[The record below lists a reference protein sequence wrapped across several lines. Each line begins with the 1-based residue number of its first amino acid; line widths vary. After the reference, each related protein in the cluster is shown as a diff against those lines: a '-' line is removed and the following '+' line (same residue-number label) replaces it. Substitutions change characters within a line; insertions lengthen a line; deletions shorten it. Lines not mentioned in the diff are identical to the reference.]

1 MPAQTAR
8 ASRCAAL
15 ALLGVLLAIRGCL
28 RVELHLIDDFVLHLV
43 ELRHRDALGLEHAVE
58 SIATLSDESLA
69 GNLLLVFLL
78 AGTTGLLTLSGCL
91 GILTSKLDAEDDLRG
106 LALDE
111 GWDDAVSVL
120 ATILGKVVSLL
131 EILLLLNDNPTSTV
145 MVLEVLNLSLL
156 GIGELLGFVKE

>member
-1 MPAQTAR
+1 MPAHAAR
-8 ASRCAAL
+8 ASWCAAL

-28 RVELHLIDDFVLHLV
+28 RVELHLIDDLVLHLV

-78 AGTTGLLTLSGCL
+78 AGTAGLLTLSSYL

-111 GWDDAVSVL
+111 
-120 ATILGKVVSLL
+120 
-131 EILLLLNDNPTSTV
+131 
-145 MVLEVLNLSLL
+145 
-156 GIGELLGFVKE
+156 